1 MFQSNPTAC
10 PPDHDGPFRGGAGD
24 ASVTLHQACAAL
36 LEALSELTAR
46 HSELDGDHLASASD
60 EQVADALDAARAA
73 RQRSERIA
81 EIVLQTRPT
90 TAVEAAIRREAISV
104 YLTNVE
110 VDQLTRQS
118 YFERDTPRGS
128 AADPSVSSGA
138 NPYSWIMPWKTWLG
152 LGSGSNSA

>member
-10 PPDHDGPFRGGAGD
+10 PPYHDGPFREGAGD

-46 HSELDGDHLASASD
+46 RSELDGDHLASASD

-73 RQRSERIA
+73 RRRSEQIA

-90 TAVEAAIRREAISV
+90 TAAEAAIRREAISV
-104 YLTNVE
+104 YLTKVE

-118 YFERDTPRGS
+118 YLERDTPRGS
-128 AADPSVSSGA
+128 AADPSVSSVA
-138 NPYSWIMPWKTWLG
+138 NPHSWIMP
-152 LGSGSNSA
+152 